1 MIAPYLISDSIPPVH
16 LDDSGEEILAE
27 MREYN
32 VGQLPVVEGKKYVGI
47 VMMEELVGLKKLSN
61 SLKSFQLTLRKPFV
75 QSKSHIF
82 DVLRMALEANVRIVP
97 VVDEEQHYMGLI
109 SAESCLRAFAV
120 LNSVKDPGAIIELE
134 VPLKDYSLAEIA
146 RITEDNEIK
155 ILCFYTNIDQQSM
168 TAQITI
174 KVNTV
179 EIQPLIATFER
190 FEYEV
195 KGVYNDSEYT
205 EELKDRYDA
214 LMRYLNV

>member
-16 LDDSGEEILAE
+16 LDDTGEEILAE

-47 VMMEELVGLKKLSN
+47 VMMEELVGLKKLGN
-61 SLKSFQLTLRKPFV
+61 PLKSFQLALRKPFV
-75 QSKSHIF
+75 QTKSHIF
-82 DVLRMALEANVRIVP
+82 DVLRTALEANVRIVP
-97 VVDEEQHYMGLI
+97 VIGEEQQYLGLI
-109 SAESCLRAFAV
+109 SAESCLRAFAM

-134 VPLKDYSLAEIA
+134 VLLKDYSLAEIA
-146 RITEDNEIK
+146 RITEDNDIK
-155 ILCFYTNIDQQSM
+155 ILCFYTNIDQQSL

-179 EIQPLIATFER
+179 EIQPLIAAFER
-190 FEYEV
+190 FEYDV